1 MNKWYNKLQYGAMLL
16 MAAAMP
22 ISWRLGLWAALLLA
36 LVSVV
41 KMVAGRRVGNPAL
54 DRRLRIVLYAALAYW
69 LLLAVSVLY
78 SNDVAAAWEV
88 VWRKSAL
95 VIFPLCFLL
104 TDTSCL
110 TAKHLRGLGYA
121 LLLSVCGV
129 FLYFSVKAAV
139 GMMNGATFAAVT
151 GSYTF
156 DPRHHA
162 YTSLYMAIAIVF
174 VLYEMSRRWQ
184 EMKVWYRIVLSILLV
199 ICMFY
204 LMIVNSRAGTLSLWI
219 VVVGYVVYMALFC
232 KRWLLA
238 LLVSLLFTGVL
249 LGMKTLIPQHTNR
262 VEVSA
267 SEINNGVEDSR
278 MKIYRS
284 AIHTAVDNPVV
295 GYGAGDYYQLFA
307 DKSNVENNG
316 YVAKNI
322 HNQYL
327 ETILSVGIIGLVPF
341 LIWLLYPLGLAWR
354 RKSPN
359 LFLMLMLVGVVMFN
373 LLFESML
380 ERQMGLLFI
389 GYLLSVIVLIL
400 SLEEN
405 KFGYVKGK

>member
-22 ISWRLGLWAALLLA
+22 ISWRFGLWAALLLA

-69 LLLAVSVLY
+69 LLLVVSVLY

-174 VLYEMSRRWQ
+174 VLHEMSRRWQ
-184 EMKVWYRIVLSILLV
+184 EMKVWYRIVLSVLLV

-219 VVVGYVVYMALFC
+219 VVVDYVVYLALFC

-238 LLVSLLFTGVL
+238 LLVSLLFAGVL
-249 LGMKTLIPQHTNR
+249 LGMKTLIPHTDRIEATASSINSGEGDAR
-262 VEVSA
+262 LMIYKSA
-267 SEINNGVEDSR
+267 VHSINGEF
-278 MKIYRS
+278 
-284 AIHTAVDNPVV
+284 VV
-295 GYGAGDYYQLFA
+295 GHGAGDYYQLFA
-307 DKSNVENNG
+307 DKSTVENNG
-316 YVAKNI
+316 YVAKNV
-322 HNQYL
+322 HNRYL
-327 ETILSVGIIGLVPF
+327 ETILSVGIIGLIPF
-341 LIWLLYPLGLAWR
+341 LMWLLYPLWLAWR

>member
-16 MAAAMP
+16 MAASMP
-22 ISWRLGLWAALLLA
+22 ISWRFGLWAALLLA

-69 LLLAVSVLY
+69 LLLVVSVLY

-174 VLYEMSRRWQ
+174 VLHEMSRRWQ
-184 EMKVWYRIVLSILLV
+184 EMKVWYRVVLSVALV
-199 ICMFY
+199 VCMFY
-204 LMIVNSRAGTLSLWI
+204 LMMVNSRAGILSLWM

-238 LLVSLLFTGVL
+238 LCVGLLFAGVQI
-249 LGMKTLIPQHTNR
+249 GMKVFVTHEDRIEAT
-262 VEVSA
+262 A
-267 SEINNGVEDSR
+267 SNMNSGGEDAR
-278 MKIYRS
+278 MKIYKS
-284 AIHTAVDNPVV
+284 AIHSIDGKPVL
-295 GYGAGDYYQLFA
+295 GHGAGDYYQRFA
-307 DKSNVENNG
+307 DKSTVENDG

-327 ETILSVGIIGLVPF
+327 ETILSVGIIGLIPF
-341 LIWLLYPLGLAWR
+341 LLWMLYPLWLAWR
-354 RKSPN
+354 RKSQN

-405 KFGYVKGK
+405 KFGHVRGK